1 MLGGFS
7 CCSFIGVEQPEQSKS
22 QFQSAAQLPHPPSPP
37 TPCQFV
43 VLLINIQAVSFHLHR
58 LIQYGEPTIGLSQN
72 CK

>member
-7 CCSFIGVEQPEQSKS
+7 CCSFIGVEQPEQSNS
-22 QFQSAAQLPHPPSPP
+22 QFQSAAQRPTAPPPP
-37 TPCQFV
+37 LQFA